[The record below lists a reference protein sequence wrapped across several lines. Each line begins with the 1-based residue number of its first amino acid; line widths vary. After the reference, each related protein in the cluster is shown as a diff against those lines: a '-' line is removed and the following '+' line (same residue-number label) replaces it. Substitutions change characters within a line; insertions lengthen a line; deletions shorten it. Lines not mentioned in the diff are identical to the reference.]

1 MNETI
6 FLTVVGILLAIV
18 VLGLLVYVANYKKPA
33 QGKAII
39 TSGVRGTKVALEKGI
54 MIIPSLE
61 RYEEMDLSIKTIEI
75 SRMQSD
81 GLICKDNIRADIKVV
96 FFVRIDKDPANIK
109 KVAQSIGC
117 ERASD
122 PQILRELFEAKFS
135 EAIKTVGKRFD
146 FVELYDNREKFN
158 IEIQNTI
165 GEFLNGYKLDD
176 VSIDYLE
183 QTDIQYLNKDN
194 MLDSEGIRKI
204 SERTAA
210 EAVRT
215 NLIRAE
221 EEKTIKLQNVEKR
234 EALLEYE
241 RQLAE
246 KEERQKREIA
256 NIHAKESAEI
266 AKINEEERLRAEL
279 VRIKTDEELAIAE
292 EQKDRQVIIALKNK
306 ERTEA
311 VETERV
317 EKERLLEATE
327 KDKIVTLAE
336 IEKQRAIEEEKKN
349 IQDVIR
355 DRIAVEKKVV
365 EEEERIN
372 DTRVLAAANRL
383 KEKAIIE
390 ASAAGESVKIER
402 EQTAEAERLAAEIAA
417 KTRII
422 EAEAEQEAAK
432 LEANSRMTIAE
443 AKAAE
448 EAALGKSEAQVIQAK
463 AEAREQEG
471 QIEAKIIKLKAA
483 ALREQGEAEADVTR
497 VQGEAAAQ
505 ALRERLVAEAEGT
518 AKKAEAMKKLDGIG
532 KDHEEFKLRLEK
544 ERDVEMAGINV
555 QKDVAAAQA
564 EVLSQALKSAN
575 IDIVGGEMEFVNSI
589 LKSVAQ
595 GKRIDGMVGN
605 SKVLSSLRQK
615 LVGNEEAQGLLDML
629 VGSNGHSAEA

>member
-1 MNETI
+1 MNEMI
-6 FLTVVGILLAIV
+6 
-18 VLGLLVYVANYKKPA
+18 GLLTTGLLIGIPILALIIYISNYKKPA

-39 TSGVRGTKVALEKGI
+39 TSGVRGTKVALERGI

-122 PQILRELFEAKFS
+122 PQTLRELFEAKFS

-158 IEIQNTI
+158 SEIQNTI

-204 SERTAA
+204 SERTAS
-210 EAVRT
+210 EAIQT

-221 EEKTIKLQNVEKR
+221 EEKTIKLQDVEKM
-234 EALLEYE
+234 EAILEYE

-256 NIHAKESAEI
+256 NVKAKEAAEI

-292 EQKDRQVIIALKNK
+292 EKKARQVIIALKNK

-311 VETERV
+311 VENERV

-327 KDKIVTLAE
+327 KEKIVTLAE
-336 IEKQRAIEEEKKN
+336 IEKQRAVEEEKKN

-383 KEKAIIE
+383 KEKSIIE
-390 ASAAGESVKIER
+390 AQATGESVKIER

-417 KTRII
+417 KTRLI

-432 LEANSRMTIAE
+432 LEAQSRMTIAE

-483 ALREQGEAEADVTR
+483 ALREQGAAEAEVTQ
-497 VQGEAAAQ
+497 VQGEAAAK
-505 ALRERLVAEAEGT
+505 ALRDRLLAEAEGT
-518 AKKAEAMKKLDGIG
+518 AKKAEAMKKLDGVG
-532 KDHEEFKLRLEK
+532 KEHEEFKLRLEK
-544 ERDVEMAGINV
+544 DRDIALAGIDV
-555 QKDVAAAQA
+555 QRDVAAAQA
-564 EVLSQALKSAN
+564 KVLAEALKSAN

-589 LKSVAQ
+589 LKSVSQ
-595 GKRIDGMVGN
+595 GKQVDGMIAN
-605 SKVLSSLRQK
+605 SDVLSSLRQK
-615 LVGNEEAQGLLDML
+615 LIGNEEATGLLDAF
-629 VGSNGHSAEA
+629 VSSTNGK

>member
-1 MNETI
+1 MNEMI
-6 FLTVVGILLAIV
+6 LLTAVGIFFGIIII
-18 VLGLLVYVANYKKPA
+18 GLLVYISNYKKPA

-61 RYEEMDLSIKTIEI
+61 RWEEMDLSIKTIEI

-117 ERASD
+117 ARASD
-122 PQILRELFEAKFS
+122 PVILRELFEAKFS

-146 FVELYDNREKFN
+146 FVDLYDNREKFN
-158 IEIQNTI
+158 SEIQNTI

-204 SERTAA
+204 SQRTAA
-210 EAVRT
+210 EAIQT

-221 EEKTIKLQNVEKR
+221 EEKVIKLQNVEKL
-234 EALLEYE
+234 EAILEYD

-246 KEERQKREIA
+246 KTQRQKREIA
-256 NIHAKESAEI
+256 NITAKEEAEI
-266 AKINEEERLRAEL
+266 VKIEEEERLRSQL

-292 EQKDRQVIIALKNK
+292 EHKERQVIIALKNK

-311 VETERV
+311 VENERV
-317 EKERLLEATE
+317 DKERLLEVTE
-327 KDKIVTLAE
+327 KTKIVTLAE
-336 IEKQRAIEEEKKN
+336 IEMQRAVEEEKKN

-383 KEKAIIE
+383 KDKTIIE
-390 ASAAGESVKIER
+390 AQAKGESIKIEH
-402 EQTAEAERLAAEIAA
+402 ELTAEADRLAAEIAA
-417 KTRII
+417 KTRIV
-422 EAEAEQEAAK
+422 EAEAQKEAAV
-432 LEANSRMTIAE
+432 LEASSRITIAE
-443 AKAAE
+443 AKASE

-471 QIEAKIIKLKAA
+471 MIEAKIIKLKADA
-483 ALREQGEAEADVTR
+483 MREQGQAEADVTKL
-497 VQGEAAAQ
+497 QGDATAS
-505 ALRERLVAEAEGT
+505 ALSAKLTAEAEGT
-518 AKKAEAMKKLDGIG
+518 ARKAEAMKQLDGVG
-532 KDHEEFKLRLEK
+532 KEHEEFKLRLEK
-544 ERDVEMAGINV
+544 ERDVELAGINI
-555 QKDVAAAQA
+555 QRDVAASQA
-564 EVLSQALKSAN
+564 TVLAEALKSAN

-589 LKSVAQ
+589 LKSVSQ
-595 GKRIDGMVGN
+595 GKQLDGMVKN
-605 SKVLSSLRQK
+605 SEVLSSLRQK
-615 LVGNEEAQGLLDML
+615 LVGNDEATGLLDL
-629 VGSNGHSAEA
+629 FVGKASGSAN